1 MNSLALPSIF
11 LVLPRRGL
19 LCLLMLASLLSACGG
34 GGGGSSDASTSTSTT
49 FTSPPTLTG
58 VAAVGAPLVGAKI
71 SVVDAKGAVVGSA
84 TTHGV
89 DGSFSL
95 TLTTSSPTG
104 PLLLQARGMDASGTA
119 QVLHGVVPTVTA
131 SMVALVTPLS
141 DAIVALS
148 LGTNPRSVFAAAA
161 QSSTA
166 LANLNSTTTTAAS
179 DFVKTLVKTQLT
191 DLKIT
196 DLTKLN
202 LISDASFTA
211 NKSAQDLLIESLRVA
226 ITKNSKSVEQLQISN
241 KLLPTNPLEVT
252 VDLATAQTEL
262 LKTTGATPANAIS
275 STLKAA
281 TSPTAT
287 LALLPT
293 LDDLGAA
300 LNTLIAQG
308 PSATTIAAST
318 LLSKYDQH
326 NGSKV
331 SALATKLADYASKN
345 RQFGKWLITGCA
357 DDAITGGLCN
367 KVMVSA
373 PISDSSGSVV
383 DIFSDAVSYNKSA
396 ATGTPKWYLIGNGRK
411 LEVTVIP
418 LAFTAL
424 DGDGATSTSVSPNP
438 SIGVQALIQ
447 AQTLDTTPVKILDT
461 AQLQTPGG
469 YSIPF
474 ANCALTYLCV
484 SSTTGT
490 TSLTATG
497 GLGDTVLQQPLLG
510 WLGSADSVRGAK
522 YIATYTVSSTAETR
536 SVYLRADVPT
546 DLSKALFPVLDGVST
561 TAPLRA
567 GQLLADLTVT
577 WSTWAA
583 ANPNMRLISIH
594 SVASD
599 GSSAPLVTPYTPP
612 LPPTTTLSLTA
623 LTLAD
628 GFIATSYELWLGAQ
642 DTLGRRYYTRYT
654 LQQ

>member
-1 MNSLALPSIF
+1 MNCLALKS
-11 LVLPRRGL
+11 LLCLPRRGL
-19 LCLLMLASLLSACGG
+19 FSLLASACVVAACGG
-34 GGGGSSDASTSTSTT
+34 GGGGSSSSTSTDTS

-71 SVVDAKGAVVGSA
+71 SVVDAKGTVVGSA
-84 TTHGV
+84 TSHGV

-95 TLTTSSPTG
+95 TLTTSKPTS
-104 PLLLQARGMDASGTA
+104 PLLLQARGIDASGTP
-119 QVLHGVVPTVTA
+119 QVLHGVVPTVAATN
-131 SMVALVTPLS
+131 VALITPLS
-141 DAIVALS
+141 DAIVALA
-148 LGTNPRSVFAAAA
+148 LGTNPRTVFAAAA
-161 QSSTA
+161 QSSAA
-166 LANLNSTTTTAAS
+166 LANLSAATTTAAS

-202 LISDASFTA
+202 LLSDASFTA
-211 NKSAQDLLIESLRVA
+211 NKSANDLLIESLRVA
-226 ITKNSKSVEQLQISN
+226 VTKNIKSVEQLQLSN
-241 KLLPTNPLEVT
+241 KLLPSNPLEVT

-262 LKTTGATPANAIS
+262 LKTSGAAPANAIS

-300 LNTLIAQG
+300 LNALIAQG
-308 PSATTIAAST
+308 PSAATISAST
-318 LLSKYDQH
+318 LLSKYDLH
-326 NGSKV
+326 NGSKL
-331 SALATKLADYASKN
+331 ADLATKLAGYASKN

-367 KVMVSA
+367 RVLVSA

-383 DIFSDAVSYNKSA
+383 DIFSDAVSYNKTA
-396 ATGTPKWYLIGNGRK
+396 ATGTPKWYLVGNGKK
-411 LEVTVIP
+411 LEVAVVP

-424 DGDGATSTSVSPNP
+424 EGDGSTSTSVNPNP

-447 AQTLDTTPVKILDT
+447 AQTLDATPVKILDT
-461 AQLQTPGG
+461 ARLQTPGG
-469 YSIPF
+469 YSIAF

-484 SSTTGT
+484 SSTPGT
-490 TSLTATG
+490 TSLVPTG
-497 GLGDTVLQQPLLG
+497 GLGDTVLQQPVLG

-522 YIATYTVSSTAETR
+522 YIASYSIATLSETR
-536 SVYLRADVPT
+536 SAYLRADVPT
-546 DLSKALFPVLDGVST
+546 DLSKTRFPTLDAVST

-567 GQLLADLTVT
+567 GQLLLDLSVAWT
-577 WSTWAA
+577 TWAA
-583 ANPNMRLISIH
+583 ANPDMRLISLH
-594 SVASD
+594 SVLND
-599 GSSAPLVTPYTPP
+599 GASAPMVTNYAPP
-612 LPPTTTLSLTA
+612 LPPATTLSLAA

-628 GFIATSYELWLGAQ
+628 GFLPTSYELWLGAQ

-654 LQQ
+654 LQP